1 MNESLMGREGG
12 GTTGRST
19 SKNVLAD
26 LWCRMYEKR
35 QESAA
40 TPEETTEIASP
51 DYCLESEGTQ
61 GSTSHS
67 TSQDELDRLN
77 GRDVRRGEQP
87 GEANF

>member
-19 SKNVLAD
+19 SENVLAD

-67 TSQDELDRLN
+67 TPQDEN
-77 GRDVRRGEQP
+77 GRVVRRGEQP
-87 GEANF
+87 GKA